1 MKRVGC
7 LYRVSTKKQV
17 SDEDDIPMQK
27 QACYEFAERNGWIIV
42 KEFFEKGIS
51 GYKLSLQERDVLQEL
66 KDSALRKEFDILLVF
81 MFDRLG
87 RREDE
92 TPFVVEWFVQHGV
105 EVWSVKEGQQRFDNH
120 VDKLMNYIRFWQ
132 ANGESEKTSERVKT
146 RLAQLTAEGKFTG
159 GTIPFGYKLVPTGE
173 ISRKGRAVRQ
183 VVIDEEEAE
192 IVRKIFDL
200 AANKGYGSHKISGY
214 LNRNGYR
221 THNGAEFQCNT
232 INRILKNKL
241 YCGYFCSKDIV
252 SPKQEYLEIID
263 EDTFDQVQEI
273 LEQRSRKNAE
283 KSHIAKT
290 TKGISLLSGN
300 IFCGHC
306 GAHLAATRGTYR
318 KKIINGVPE
327 REYRRLYVCYHRSRR
342 LNNCDGQSAYQAEK
356 IESIVLERLNNYFNK
371 INNKPKDEALKTK
384 YEKHIQ
390 SERKKI
396 KELKLVIKDLEKQK
410 SKLTVEIGKSL
421 IGESVF
427 TQEMLRQS
435 IENVDQQLKESNKA
449 FSDMD
454 NEVRNVEDLLSK
466 IDFYYDQLIEWSKGF
481 DKRTTEEKKMII
493 CQLFKRIVVKKGYE
507 IDIELNEVYEQ
518 FL

>member
-1 MKRVGC
+1 MKKVGC

-27 QACYEFAERNGWIIV
+27 HACNEFAKSNGWIIV

-66 KDSALRKEFDILLVF
+66 KESALRNEFDILLVF

-92 TPFVVEWFVQHGV
+92 TPFIVEWFVQHGV

-159 GTIPFGYKLVPTGE
+159 GTLPYGYKLVPTGE
-173 ISRKGRAVRQ
+173 INRKGRAIRQ
-183 VVIDEEEAE
+183 VVIDEDEAE
-192 IVRKIFDL
+192 IVREIFEL
-200 AANKGYGSHKISGY
+200 AVNKGYGSHMISGY

-221 THNGAEFQCNT
+221 THSGAEFQCNT
-232 INRILKNKL
+232 INRVLKNKL
-241 YCGYFCSKDIV
+241 YCGYFCSNDIV
-252 SPKQEYLEIID
+252 SPKQDYLEIID
-263 EDTFDQVQEI
+263 EDTFDQVQKI
-273 LEQRSRKNAE
+273 LEQRSRKNTE

-300 IFCGHC
+300 IFCGYC
-306 GAHLAATRGTYR
+306 GTHLAATRGTYR
-318 KKIINGVPE
+318 DKVIGGAPG
-327 REYRRLYVCYHRSRR
+327 REYRRLYICYHRSRK
-342 LNNCDGQSAYQAEK
+342 LNDCDGQSVYQAEK
-356 IESIVLERLNNYFNK
+356 IESIVLEKIETYFSK

-384 YEKHIQ
+384 YENHIC

-396 KELKLVIKDLEKQK
+396 RELKSGIKKLEEQK
-410 SKLTVEIGKSL
+410 SKLTEEIGKAL
-421 IGESVF
+421 IGDSVF
-427 TQEMLRQS
+427 TPEMLKSS
-435 IENVDQQLKESNKA
+435 IENVEQQLEETNRE
-449 FSDMD
+449 FSERE
-454 NEVRNVEDLLSK
+454 NEVKNVEELLSK
-466 IDFYYDQLIEWSKGF
+466 IDFYYEQLIKWSKGF
-481 DKRTTEEKKMII
+481 DKQTTEEKKMII
-493 CQLFKRIVVKKGYE
+493 CQLFKRITVKKGYE